1 MKRKF
6 NCRVIGVVALI
17 MALMSQMAGC
27 GGGNSNETSAPDDNA
42 SAETSA
48 PDDNASAETSAPDDS
63 ASEETDVPVNG
74 KINKVKTYELKK
86 ADNDKMTFELFY
98 RDGSDYVAKITGG
111 VYVPT
116 GSSEYESMLTEVA
129 AFQDKVNS
137 LSLSEDIMHFRYNEV
152 KLENGY
158 LEYSFLFSELDAEN
172 SSNTA
177 MVAEFLGLPVQD
189 EYLELGAL
197 EQFLTECGFTL
208 THEM

>member
-1 MKRKF
+1 MKR
-6 NCRVIGVVALI
+6 
-17 MALMSQMAGC
+17 
-27 GGGNSNETSAPDDNA
+27 NETSVPENNA
-42 SAETSA
+42 FAET
-48 PDDNASAETSAPDDS
+48 DAS
-63 ASEETDVPVNG
+63 VNG

-98 RDGSDYVAKITGG
+98 REGSDYVAKITGG

-116 GSSEYESMLTEVA
+116 GSSEYESMLAEVA

-158 LEYSFLFSELDAEN
+158 LEYSFLFSELDA
-172 SSNTA
+172 
-177 MVAEFLGLPVQD
+177 
-189 EYLELGAL
+189 L